1 MATARRCLWHLHA
14 NILWSGWCYYNFDTF
29 VYIWLWFIDKL
40 TPRLLAPQNFA
51 LQKWSDLMMNWWWS
65 DEELMMNWRW
75 IDDELIQVLYLCW
88 YWVSSVDWSF
98 ERSELKQAK
107 FWACTDLGTRTVAT
121 SLVREVHLRAG
132 RERCRGPST
141 ATTAMNT
148 QILLGMV
155 HYGRTPV
162 SEQVRDVLRKKT
174 TLRGNF
180 FPY

>member
-1 MATARRCLWHLHA
+1 MIYWQVDTPIISTAKLCSTEMV
-14 NILWSGWCYYNFDTF
+14 WSNDE
-29 VYIWLWFIDKL
+29 
-40 TPRLLAPQNFA
+40 
-51 LQKWSDLMMNWWWS
+51 LMMNWWWS

-75 IDDELIQVLYLCW
+75 IDDELIQVPYLCW

-141 ATTAMNT
+141 ATTSMNT

-155 HYGRTPV
+155 HYGRAPV
-162 SEQVRDVLRKKT
+162 SEQVRDVLRKKNDFT
-174 TLRGNF
+174 WEF
-180 FPY
+180 FSY

>member
-1 MATARRCLWHLHA
+1 MIMIYWQVDTPIISTAKLCSTEMVWPNDELMM
-14 NILWSGWCYYNFDTF
+14 
-29 VYIWLWFIDKL
+29 IWWGIDDELK
-40 TPRLLAPQNFA
+40 
-51 LQKWSDLMMNWWWS
+51 MNWWWTDPGS
-65 DEELMMNWRW
+65 ISLLILGQLSGLELW
-75 IDDELIQVLYLCW
+75 
-88 YWVSSVDWSF
+88 
-98 ERSELKQAK
+98 RSELKQAK